1 MAKVTLKEIARRA
14 GVTANT
20 VSRAL
25 NNRGG
30 ISKETQRRILK
41 IAHEMNYIPDR
52 IASSLRSMKS
62 NLIGV
67 MVPNVSTANWADILR
82 GVEDCAYENGFQ
94 ILLSN
99 SQEERAREKA
109 ILEQFRSLRVQGLI
123 LMPSFESQELIRT
136 IAGLPTPCVLINR
149 RYMGYEI
156 PFVMPDNV
164 HGIRQ
169 AVAHLVNRGHER
181 IGFVNG
187 HPGSMTSQIRYNAFT
202 ESMRESGIDL
212 AGCPAI
218 MCKGSCASATEAA
231 RKLLEEHPQVTA
243 LMCFSDLIAFGAYK
257 AIQEGGRKIPGDI
270 AVVGF
275 DDVDLATI
283 VSPPLTTVHIPRYDM
298 GKTAMRMLL
307 KAMAGEKIEPL
318 GQFMETRLVVRESA

>member
-1 MAKVTLKEIARRA
+1 MAKVTLKEIAQRA

-30 ISKETQRRILK
+30 ISQETQQRILE
-41 IAHEMNYIPDR
+41 IAREMNYIPNR

-82 GVEDCAYENGFQ
+82 GVEDCASENGFQ

-99 SQEERAREKA
+99 SQEERTREKA

-136 IAGLPTPCVLINR
+136 IAGLATPCVLINR
-149 RYMGYEI
+149 RYMGYDI

-169 AVAHLVNRGHER
+169 AVAHLVKKGHEH

-212 AGCPAI
+212 AGCPYV
-218 MCKGSCASATEAA
+218 MCKGTCASATEAT
-231 RKLLEEHPQVTA
+231 RELLRGHPAATA

-257 AIQEGGRKIPGDI
+257 AIQDQGRNIPADI
-270 AVVGF
+270 GVVGF

-298 GKTAMRMLL
+298 GKTAMRILL

>member
-1 MAKVTLKEIARRA
+1 ETQQRILEIAR
-14 GVTANT
+14 
-20 VSRAL
+20 
-25 NNRGG
+25 
-30 ISKETQRRILK
+30 
-41 IAHEMNYIPDR
+41 EMNYIPNR

-82 GVEDCAYENGFQ
+82 GVEDCASENGFQ

-99 SQEERAREKA
+99 SQEERTREKA

-136 IAGLPTPCVLINR
+136 IAGLATPCVLINR
-149 RYMGYEI
+149 RYMGYDI

-169 AVAHLVNRGHER
+169 AVAHLVKKGHEH

-212 AGCPAI
+212 AGCPYV
-218 MCKGSCASATEAA
+218 MCKGTCASATEAT
-231 RKLLEEHPQVTA
+231 RELLRGHPTTTA

-257 AIQEGGRKIPGDI
+257 AIQDQGRNIPADI
-270 AVVGF
+270 GVVGF

-298 GKTAMRMLL
+298 GKTAMRILL

>member
-1 MAKVTLKEIARRA
+1 MAKVTLKEIAQRA

-30 ISKETQRRILK
+30 ISQETQRRILE
-41 IAHEMNYIPDR
+41 IAREMNYIPNR

-82 GVEDCAYENGFQ
+82 GVEDCASENGFQ

-136 IAGLPTPCVLINR
+136 IAGLATPCVLINR
-149 RYMGYEI
+149 RYMGYDI

-169 AVAHLVNRGHER
+169 AVAHLVKKGHEH

-212 AGCPAI
+212 AGCPYV
-218 MCKGSCASATEAA
+218 MCKGTCASATEAT
-231 RKLLEEHPQVTA
+231 RELLRGHPATTA

-257 AIQEGGRKIPGDI
+257 AIQDQGQNIPADI
-270 AVVGF
+270 GVVGF

-298 GKTAMRMLL
+298 GKTAMRILL

>member
-1 MAKVTLKEIARRA
+1 MAKVTLKEIAQRA

-30 ISKETQRRILK
+30 ISQETQQRILE
-41 IAHEMNYIPDR
+41 IAREMNYIPNR

-82 GVEDCAYENGFQ
+82 GVEDCASENGFQ

-99 SQEERAREKA
+99 SQEERTREKA

-136 IAGLPTPCVLINR
+136 IAGLATPCVLINR
-149 RYMGYEI
+149 RYMGYDI

-169 AVAHLVNRGHER
+169 AVAHLVKKGHEH

-212 AGCPAI
+212 AGCPYV
-218 MCKGSCASATEAA
+218 MCKGTCASATEAT
-231 RKLLEEHPQVTA
+231 RELLRGHPATTA

-257 AIQEGGRKIPGDI
+257 AIQDQGRNIPADI
-270 AVVGF
+270 GVVGF

-298 GKTAMRMLL
+298 GKTAMRILL